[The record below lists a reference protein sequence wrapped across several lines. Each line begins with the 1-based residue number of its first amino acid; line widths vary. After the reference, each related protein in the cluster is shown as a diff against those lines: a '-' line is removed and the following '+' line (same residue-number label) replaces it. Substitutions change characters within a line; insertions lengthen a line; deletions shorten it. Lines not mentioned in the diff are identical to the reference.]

1 MEDNVSV
8 EAIDSGAD
16 ISMDDHAVA
25 DTSMDLGN
33 EERSLEDFL
42 VDSDEDDIDT
52 TEVMGDTSEEVT
64 PEATETPE
72 APEVASVADE
82 INPAN
87 IEEIT
92 QERID
97 QYFKSDD
104 VYKALH
110 ENFLASDPEYKTG
123 CILLEDSNA
132 LQQYLNQNNPTFANT
147 QDVNLKASI
156 LHQAQAL
163 LSQRIDSTLVNNA
176 QSYKAQASDYI
187 AAQQLDKYLNDNAAN
202 LNGVSKLTG
211 DLYNTIVAKAGLPS
225 DDKTKVE
232 VSSALNNVFLGL
244 SRQFN
249 IHPAELIK
257 VIESFGSKQEVKT
270 ALNNLQNTS
279 KLKVVAK
286 ERAKS
291 ITKGGATNVNSK
303 HNEFE
308 NILGKYAI

>member
-16 ISMDDHAVA
+16 ISMDEHAVA

-72 APEVASVADE
+72 APEAASNADE
-82 INPAN
+82 VNPAN

-163 LSQRIDSTLVNNA
+163 LSQRIDATLVNNA

-232 VSSALNNVFLGL
+232 VSNALNNVFLGL

-291 ITKGGATNVNSK
+291 ITKGGATNVNSR

>member
-72 APEVASVADE
+72 APEAASVADE

-132 LQQYLNQNNPTFANT
+132 LQQFLNQNNPTFANT

-156 LHQAQAL
+156 LHQAQAV

-187 AAQQLDKYLNDNAAN
+187 AAQQLDRYLNDNAAN
-202 LNGVSKLTG
+202 LSGVSKLTG

-232 VSSALNNVFLGL
+232 VSNALNNVFLGL

-279 KLKVVAK
+279 KLKMVAK

-291 ITKGGATNVNSK
+291 ITKGGATNVNSR